1 MKESN
6 LLPNY
11 SGIRAKERGAED
23 FGLEI
28 TDKKNKIAK
37 KLKKVDKNEL
47 EQLQSIKINKQNLLI
62 ELGEIKLLEI
72 QLAER
77 LDRAKENK
85 LRIENFESFNTS
97 FSITYKTTYGFS
109 FCFYFV

>member
-1 MKESN
+1 M
-6 LLPNY
+6 
-11 SGIRAKERGAED
+11 
-23 FGLEI
+23 
-28 TDKKNKIAK
+28 AK
-37 KLKKVDKNEL
+37 KVKKVDKNEL

-85 LRIENFESFNTS
+85 LRIENFELSLHN
-97 FSITYKTTYGFS
+97 SINQKCRYQDRKYYLKFLGGLPSISLFINVIQLTILWMGLDK
-109 FCFYFV
+109 